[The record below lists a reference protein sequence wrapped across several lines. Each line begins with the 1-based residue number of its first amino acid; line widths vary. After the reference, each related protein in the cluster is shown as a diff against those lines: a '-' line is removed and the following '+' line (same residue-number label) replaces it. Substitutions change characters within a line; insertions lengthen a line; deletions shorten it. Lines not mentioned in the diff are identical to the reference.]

1 MTNTDA
7 RSLFTP
13 EEIKALSE
21 RSTAKG
27 LWAVF
32 FSWALIAAC
41 LAAAYISQSWLV
53 VLLVWPIIGSR
64 QLALA
69 ILMHEGAHRT
79 LLANRPWNDRISQ
92 WLCAW
97 PVFNDMQA
105 YRVHHLRHH
114 RFTGTDDDPD
124 LGLATG
130 FPITRKRFYQN
141 IFRDLSG
148 KVGVKVLFGSLLMLA
163 GQINYS
169 AGSGVSRADHSQNS
183 TAERITKAVKG
194 LSGPLGM
201 QAIIFGLCATLASP
215 WLYLL
220 WLGSWLSTYML
231 FVRWR
236 CIAEHALYT
245 SSEDSLQSART
256 TLSNPLVRFF
266 VAPMNVNYHLE
277 HHLLMAVPFHQLPKM
292 YKMLKDKGIY
302 DQEETLWAKGYGQV
316 FSEISSL
323 S

>member
-1 MTNTDA
+1 MMINDA
-7 RSLFTP
+7 RSLFTA
-13 EEIKALSE
+13 EEIKSLSQ

-27 LWAVF
+27 LWAVC
-32 FSWALIAAC
+32 FSWLLIAAC
-41 LAAAYISQSWLV
+41 LAAAYISGAWWV
-53 VLLVWPIIGSR
+53 TLLVWPIIGSR

-79 LLANRPWNDRISQ
+79 LLANKQWNDRVGQ

-114 RFTGTDDDPD
+114 RFAGTEEDPD

-141 IFRDLSG
+141 IFRDLTG
-148 KVGVKVLFGSLLMLA
+148 QVGVKVLFGSLLMLA

-169 AGSGVSRADHSQNS
+169 AGSGVNRADHSNTPTS
-183 TAERITKAVKG
+183 TRFKRAIVG
-194 LSGPLGM
+194 LAGPVAM
-201 QAIIFGLCATLASP
+201 QLLILIVCTLIASP

-220 WLGSWLSTYML
+220 WLGSWLTSYML

-245 SSEDSLQSART
+245 SNKDNLQNART
-256 TLSNPLVRFF
+256 TISNPLVRFF
-266 VAPMNVNYHLE
+266 VAPLNVNYHLE

-292 YKMLKDKGIY
+292 YQLLKEKGIY
-302 DQEETLWAKGYGQV
+302 EREETLWAKGYRQV
-316 FSEISSL
+316 FTEISAS
-323 S
+323 